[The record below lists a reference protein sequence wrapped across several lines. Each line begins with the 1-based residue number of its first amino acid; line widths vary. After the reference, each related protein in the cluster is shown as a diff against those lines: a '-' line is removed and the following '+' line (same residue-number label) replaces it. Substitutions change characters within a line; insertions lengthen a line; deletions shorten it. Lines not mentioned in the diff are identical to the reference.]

1 MIFTSNG
8 LSSPE
13 ASATV
18 VFTLATKLLG
28 NEQLRFL
35 FMKVSSKKFMREYV
49 IFMTERRGNI
59 DTVIVKIY

>member
-1 MIFTSNG
+1 MIFTRNG
-8 LSSPE
+8 LSSPK

-18 VFTLATKLLG
+18 TKLLG